1 MRGRSF
7 REGAFVTDPL
17 IYPDVRDIE
26 EFFRKL
32 PASVRQEVDPF
43 LEAGRRKFR
52 EGLAENRLDEKKQI
66 EALFEAVD
74 PVFMTR
80 TARLLRARAGGYEE
94 FQCAIRF
101 DGVAELTFWCAH
113 MIYHMIDNGRMLKN
127 WQRDLVSHLWRL
139 VGEAESVWDGVVPE
153 RWQKYLVEAG
163 AENSGTVPS
172 HKAEPV
178 PSSAGDRKAPSD
190 FFEAYRR
197 QYPTM
202 NYKLIQEKIGISRDT
217 LFRIKEEKGW
227 VSDPMYQ
234 AAAGLLRC
242 QPEDLHPRGLPRF
255 PRSGRKKAATPPSPE
270 K

>member
-32 PASVRQEVDPF
+32 PASVKHEVDSF
-43 LEAGRRKFR
+43 LDAGRRKFR
-52 EGLAENRLDEKKQI
+52 VGSAENRLDEEKQI

-80 TARLLRARAGGYEE
+80 TVRLLRARAGGYGE
-94 FQCAIRF
+94 FQRAIRF
-101 DGVAELTFWCAH
+101 DGVAELTFWCGH

-163 AENSGTVPS
+163 VENRGTVPS
-172 HKAEPV
+172 HEAAPA
-178 PSSAGDRKAPSD
+178 PSPAADRKAPSD
-190 FFEAYRR
+190 FFEAYRAKH
-197 QYPTM
+197 PTM
-202 NYKLIQEKIGISRDT
+202 TWDQIAGRFSISRSSLDK
-217 LFRIKEEKGW
+217 INGEKVW
-227 VSDPMYQ
+227 MRRSTYAT
-234 AAAGLLRC
+234 AAKLLDC
-242 QPEDLHPRGLPRF
+242 KPEDLYPRNLPRR
-255 PRSGRKKAATPPSPE
+255 PRRNRPRRKSSVA
-270 K
+270 